1 MRKSLVAKIQSMESS
16 PQINFSTDHKNKMS
30 TSTKAIVHKM
40 TTTTKEKVHEIKAPL
55 DRFSFD
61 DFLDAD
67 ILLKKII
74 NDKRRG

>member
-1 MRKSLVAKIQSMESS
+1 MESS
-16 PQINFSTDHKNKMS
+16 PKINFSTNHKNKVLTATKAIVHKMS
-30 TSTKAIVHKM
+30 TSTKA
-40 TTTTKEKVHEIKAPL
+40 KVHEIKTPL